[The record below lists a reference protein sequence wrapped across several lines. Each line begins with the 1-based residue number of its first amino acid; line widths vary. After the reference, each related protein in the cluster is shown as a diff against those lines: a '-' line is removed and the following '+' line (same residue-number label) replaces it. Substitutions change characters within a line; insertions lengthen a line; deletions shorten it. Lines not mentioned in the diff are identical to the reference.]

1 MPRAAAQKE
10 GAARMEQQGAND
22 IIGSANNALN
32 FTVLRRSV
40 VAGHA
45 ETNSVGLEERAGS
58 EIIELATVVALNSLD
73 GGTKLRAHVGEKDG
87 QGRKGVRLNT
97 QRECP

>member
-1 MPRAAAQKE
+1 MK
-10 GAARMEQQGAND
+10 QQGAND

-40 VAGHA
+40 AAGHA

-58 EIIELATVVALNSLD
+58 EIIKLAPVVTLNSLD
-73 GGTKLRAHVGEKDG
+73 GGTKLHAYVGEKIR
-87 QGRKGVRLNT
+87 QSRKGFRLET